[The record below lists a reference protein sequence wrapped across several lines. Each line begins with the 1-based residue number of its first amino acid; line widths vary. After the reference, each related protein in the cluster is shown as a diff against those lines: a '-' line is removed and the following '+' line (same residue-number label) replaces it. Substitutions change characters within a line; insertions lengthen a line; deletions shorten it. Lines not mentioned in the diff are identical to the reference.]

1 MKKIIMIY
9 STMLLLIF
17 TINFQV
23 FALDKEIDPDLPMV
37 AITFDDGP
45 SKDYTPIILDVLKE
59 NDASATFFVLG
70 NEVKKNKETLV
81 RMVDEGN
88 EIGNHSYNHKDL
100 TSISD
105 YELYQQIVGTD
116 EFIENITGI
125 KPTVM
130 RPPYGFVND
139 RISSRIYKPIILWSL
154 DTLDWQNRNTEKIC
168 SNILDN
174 VKDGDIILMHD
185 IYGTTADAVKIV
197 VPELVKRGYQLVTV
211 SELNQYRQATM
222 LPGQKYSN
230 MYK

>member
-23 FALDKEIDPDLPMV
+23 FALDKEIDPDQPMV

-59 NDASATFFVLG
+59 NDARATFFVLG

-116 EFIENITGI
+116 EFIEDITGI